1 MFYRYAI
8 MQVSVTLYSA
18 DMLQCR

>member
-1 MFYRYAI
+1 
-8 MQVSVTLYSA
+8 MQVSVTVYSA